1 MLVYPKNYALR
12 QFWVEKL
19 SKFQQNS
26 TKLPN
31 EALIR
36 KLISFNFSYTFL
48 SSDNINIEYVYM
60 LVGPNFKKMLRK
72 LHNEAL
78 IIKKV
83 GTKVEG
89 NLI

>member
-1 MLVYPKNYALR
+1 MLFVNFGWKNCPN
-12 QFWVEKL
+12 FNK
-19 SKFQQNS
+19 NS